1 MFRRG
6 ARKDGSSYIPRIRL
20 NRANVRRR
28 ETFLSNLTFIL
39 SPSNLGRSHFPTLSF
54 YILDLAVRAR
64 SMRVTH
70 KSLLGQRW
78 VDSSAFRALL
88 HDSCQSAWKPC
99 QRRTLPRT
107 WRSRCSIIPGV
118 PSLADPIASAMVGF
132 GRIPNRASMP
142 FFRNPYC
149 TLCVPRTSPCQSYP
163 EAAIIRH
170 VLESKLGRSQRRRRL
185 NCQ

>member
-78 VDSSAFRALL
+78 VDSSAFSCASPRFLSISLEALPETY
-88 HDSCQSAWKPC
+88 SAEDVEI
-99 QRRTLPRT
+99 TMFDYT
-107 WRSRCSIIPGV
+107 WCS
-118 PSLADPIASAMVGF
+118 L
-132 GRIPNRASMP
+132 
-142 FFRNPYC
+142 
-149 TLCVPRTSPCQSYP
+149 
-163 EAAIIRH
+163 
-170 VLESKLGRSQRRRRL
+170 LGRSDCIGDGGLR
-185 NCQ
+185 